1 MDTNEKKT
9 DTGAA
14 KKSSTK
20 SGIGLGATLKIV
32 LCAVALYVGLNHLG
46 VIFGAFKW
54 VYGIFEPLL
63 IGALL
68 ALILNTPMRA
78 IAGLLCKINSKVKR
92 KMSSRFID
100 IFSLI
105 LTFVFAALIVYVVGG
120 TVIPQ
125 VIKSAE
131 SMFQMVQN
139 NINALID
146 YLDKINNPEIDTT
159 LLEKFLSDIDING
172 MISKLTDNA
181 GNIVNTMLNTAL
193 SSATSIVTGLF
204 KAISVVV
211 FAIYILANKKALA
224 RQAKKLSYA
233 YFKKSSVDH
242 ASEILI
248 MGEKTF
254 SDFISGQCLD
264 AFILG
269 MLMFITMSIFRFPYA
284 LAISVLIMVTA
295 LIPYIGAFLGGAFG
309 VLLMI
314 MDDPIRAL
322 LFVILFIVVQQL
334 DNHLI
339 YPRVVGGSVGLPAIW
354 TFAAVIIGGGLFG
367 VLGMVLFIPVFAVFY
382 TILKA
387 NVSRRLTDRDIQ
399 VDSDEDSSD
408 CNSEKTLPSFMSF
421 DFMKKL
427 KAKFARL
434 TEEAEEELNGTS
446 KVDGEGESNAEL
458 SDEAPK
464 EADTDPEDDDDDDY
478 E

>member
-1 MDTNEKKT
+1 MDINEKKT
-9 DTGAA
+9 ETGTP
-14 KKSSTK
+14 KKSGARF
-20 SGIGLGATLKIV
+20 GIGFAATLKIV

-46 VIFGAFKW
+46 VIFGALGW
-54 VYGIFEPLL
+54 VYNIFEPLL

-78 IAGLLCKINSKVKR
+78 IAGLLCKINGKMKR
-92 KMSSRFID
+92 KMGSRLID
-100 IFSLI
+100 ILALT
-105 LTFVFAALIVYVVGG
+105 LTFVFAALIIYIVGG

-125 VIKSAE
+125 VVKSAE
-131 SMFQMVQN
+131 SMFQTVQN
-139 NINALID
+139 NINSLVV

-159 LLEKFLSDIDING
+159 SIEKFLSEIDISG
-172 MISKLTDNA
+172 MIAKLTDNA
-181 GNIVNTMLNTAL
+181 GNIVNTMFNTAL

-204 KAISVVV
+204 KAISAVV
-211 FAIYILANKKALA
+211 FAIYILANKKPLA
-224 RQAKKLSYA
+224 KQAKKLSYA

-242 ASEILI
+242 ASEILV
-248 MGEKTF
+248 MSERTF

-322 LFVILFIVVQQL
+322 LFVVLFVVVQQI

-382 TILKA
+382 TILRA
-387 NVSRRLTDRDIQ
+387 NVNRRLSDRDIQ
-399 VDSDEDSSD
+399 MESEDEACD
-408 CNSEKTLPSFMSF
+408 CKPEKSVPGFMSF
-421 DFMKKL
+421 DFMKRL
-427 KAKFARL
+427 KAKFTRL
-434 TEEAEEELNGTS
+434 TEEAEEELSGTAGS
-446 KVDGEGESNAEL
+446 EEDGA
-458 SDEAPK
+458 DAPPTETETK
-464 EADTDPEDDDDDDY
+464 AIPEPEDDDDEDD

>member
-1 MDTNEKKT
+1 MDRNEEKKT
-9 DTGAA
+9 GADGA
-14 KKSSTK
+14 KR
-20 SGIGLGATLKIV
+20 SGARSGFGFAATLKIV

-46 VIFGAFKW
+46 VIFGALKW

-63 IGALL
+63 VGALL
-68 ALILNTPMRA
+68 ALILNTPLRA
-78 IAGLLCKINSKVKR
+78 IEGLLVKISEKVKT
-92 KMSSRFID
+92 KPSRRLIE
-100 IFSLI
+100 IIALI
-105 LTFVFAALIVYVVGG
+105 LTFLCAFLVIYIVGG

-125 VIKSAE
+125 LVESIKT
-131 SMFQMVQN
+131 MVMSIQR
-139 NINALID
+139 NIPEFMKL
-146 YLDKINNPEIDTT
+146 LDELEGRGINTAPI
-159 LLEKFLSDIDING
+159 EKFLSDIDVND
-172 MISKLTDNA
+172 MIRKVTDNA
-181 GNIVNTMLNTAL
+181 INIINTIL

-204 KAISVVV
+204 KAISAVV
-211 FAIYILANKKALA
+211 FAVYILANKKGLSM
-224 RQAKKLSYA
+224 QIKKLSYA
-233 YFKKSSVDH
+233 YLRKPTVDH
-242 ASEILI
+242 ACEICTMSER
-248 MGEKTF
+248 TF

-322 LFVILFIVVQQL
+322 LFIVLFIVVQQI

-367 VLGMVLFIPVFAVFY
+367 VLGMVLFIPVFSVFY

-387 NVSRRLTDRDIQ
+387 NVKRRLADRNIVLETD
-399 VDSDEDSSD
+399 E
-408 CNSEKTLPSFMSF
+408 CEAEGKEEKPAIDFMRF

-427 KAKFARL
+427 KSKFTRL
-434 TEEAEEELNGTS
+434 TEEAESEFDAAS
-446 KVDGEGESNAEL
+446 ADSDGVE
-458 SDEAPK
+458 EAPT
-464 EADTDPEDDDDDDY
+464 EADDDDD

>member
-9 DTGAA
+9 ETGTAR
-14 KKSSTK
+14 K
-20 SGIGLGATLKIV
+20 SGAKFGIGFGATLKIV

-78 IAGLLCKINSKVKR
+78 IARLLCKINGKVKR
-92 KMSSRFID
+92 KMSPRSID
-100 IFSLI
+100 ILSLT
-105 LTFVFAALIVYVVGG
+105 LTFVFAALIVYIVGG

-125 VIKSAE
+125 VVKSAE

-139 NINALID
+139 NINALIE

-159 LLEKFLSDIDING
+159 SLEKFLSEIDISG

-193 SSATSIVTGLF
+193 TSATSIVTGIF
-204 KAISVVV
+204 KAVSVVV
-211 FAIYILANKKALA
+211 FAIYILANKKALT

-242 ASEILI
+242 ASDILV

-322 LFVILFIVVQQL
+322 LFVVLFIVVQQL

-382 TILKA
+382 TILRA
-387 NVSRRLTDRDIQ
+387 NVSRRLADRDIQ

-408 CNSEKTLPSFMSF
+408 CNSEKTLPSFMNF

-427 KAKFARL
+427 KAKFNRL
-434 TEEAEEELNGTS
+434 TEEAEEELSGTS
-446 KVDGEGESNAEL
+446 EEEREASAEQESVPA
-458 SDEAPK
+458 SD
-464 EADTDPEDDDDDDY
+464 EDDDEDD